1 MADLTCDICNQSV
14 TTSAQCNHIRIA
26 FEYVKVCIIC
36 GGAVEFDAVSFGY
49 GSIYDGAVTCESC
62 AEKYIDP
69 AVTAA
74 IAEKGMSVL
83 RIWHKQT
90 NVEGE
95 TTNGDH
101 KE

>member
-49 GSIYDGAVTCESC
+49 GAPLTNYYPLPDGRWLLTSITAND
-62 AEKYIDP
+62 AEMVKVISSVMGGNPLGLSVECP
-69 AVTAA
+69 AD
-74 IAEKGMSVL
+74 SV
-83 RIWHKQT
+83 
-90 NVEGE
+90 
-95 TTNGDH
+95 
-101 KE
+101 